1 MYQSREGRPGL
12 CELCCGRLKAKAHG
26 QGPAGGRVPAHQTG
40 PVRVSGFPCDDT
52 PMILGCMILI
62 RLKAKAQSEGVLSRT
77 AAHRAGP
84 VRACQ
89 ASSETIR

>member
-12 CELCCGRLKAKAHG
+12 CCGRLKAKAHS
-26 QGPAGGRVPAHQTG
+26 QGPAGGRAPAHQAG

-52 PMILGCMILI
+52 LMILVCMILI